1 MMARA
6 DASAQQLLDRT
17 QRLSQ
22 LDELD
27 VDVYADQLRAELVA
41 MPAATL
47 AELEA
52 RDDHLRA
59 TLASFDGFASKAM
72 RIRLEYLAVDWPGL
86 TAQFRTL
93 LFTTVTSYVGDLDR
107 LRMRVASA
115 AARQDPGRAE
125 ALADVVVDAA
135 AGALALRG
143 ALGDA
148 VLNLAVELANASL
161 PLIDDRAR
169 DRGLPDDV
177 RLQWTALR
185 RDFEQLGERPLRLAE
200 HRFADRQRA
209 LLTPDLRLDELP
221 EPLLSDLIE
230 PY

>member
-1 MMARA
+1 MMASTG
-6 DASAQQLLDRT
+6 ASAQQLLDRT

-22 LDELD
+22 LDDLD
-27 VDVYADQLRAELVA
+27 VELYADQLRAELVA
-41 MPAATL
+41 MPATTL

-52 RDDHLRA
+52 RDDRLRA

-72 RIRLEYLAVDWPGL
+72 RIRLEYLAVDWPAL

-93 LFTTVTSYVGDLDR
+93 LATTVTSYIDQLDR
-107 LRMRVASA
+107 LRLRVASS
-115 AARQDPGRAE
+115 AARQDPARADD
-125 ALADVVVDAA
+125 LAEVVVDAA
-135 AGALALRG
+135 ARVLAVRG
-143 ALGDA
+143 ALGDV
-148 VLNLAVELANASL
+148 VLAIAVELANASL
-161 PLIDDRAR
+161 PSINDRCR

-185 RDFEQLGERPLRLAE
+185 SDFEQLGDRPLRLAE
-200 HRFADRQRA
+200 RRFADRQRA
-209 LLTPDLRLDELP
+209 LLTPDLTLDEIP